1 MFKPQIQK
9 TKVLFLMAFINVM
22 LVLYVSQSKTYAK
35 QSSFNDKVSAS
46 KYMRS
51 LIDFM
56 NEKECSMNDHDIYN
70 SCLIGKKESSIT
82 SKVDS
87 TILSSKQLTTHSNFA
102 SFMVFL
108 LEDLEL
114 KEGDKIAVSMTGSFP
129 GANLA
134 LISACEVLGIEPFI
148 ISSLASSSY
157 GANKENLT
165 WLDIEKYLIERKA
178 INFSSIGVSIGGQ
191 QDLGGNLTDQ
201 GIEILEGKIFNSKIK
216 FINERNLDE
225 NIQAKWNLYHKDG
238 SSYKAFVNIGGGASS
253 LGAGEGK
260 NFMKGGIIFPISKD
274 DYEEIY
280 YDSNDLSYYYKD
292 FKKSLAFRF
301 LSNDVPFVNVKNI
314 KSLVSS
320 KGISDISD
328 NEGSL
333 FYDITRFNI
342 VVISIALLISLVL
355 SICVGLYSHHQ
366 IKRRMLE
373 NEIDSVI

>member
-114 KEGDKIAVSMTGSFP
+114 KEGDKIAVSMTG
-129 GANLA
+129 
-134 LISACEVLGIEPFI
+134 
-148 ISSLASSSY
+148 
-157 GANKENLT
+157 
-165 WLDIEKYLIERKA
+165 
-178 INFSSIGVSIGGQ
+178 
-191 QDLGGNLTDQ
+191 
-201 GIEILEGKIFNSKIK
+201 
-216 FINERNLDE
+216 
-225 NIQAKWNLYHKDG
+225 
-238 SSYKAFVNIGGGASS
+238 
-253 LGAGEGK
+253 
-260 NFMKGGIIFPISKD
+260 
-274 DYEEIY
+274 
-280 YDSNDLSYYYKD
+280 
-292 FKKSLAFRF
+292 
-301 LSNDVPFVNVKNI
+301 
-314 KSLVSS
+314 
-320 KGISDISD
+320 
-328 NEGSL
+328 
-333 FYDITRFNI
+333 
-342 VVISIALLISLVL
+342 
-355 SICVGLYSHHQ
+355 
-366 IKRRMLE
+366 
-373 NEIDSVI
+373 